1 MPLRP
6 FLTTFADPQKKH
18 FFNHISD
25 NLCKDIKISALHGFY
40 PTFCQLGRFIYTDT
54 LLDTLAMGF
63 LGMGINPLVGA
74 TVAVAVAVE
83 QALS

>member
-54 LLDTLAMGF
+54 LLDTLAQFYMCKAEYEYI
-63 LGMGINPLVGA
+63 MAEIAAEEAESRPK
-74 TVAVAVAVE
+74 
-83 QALS
+83 